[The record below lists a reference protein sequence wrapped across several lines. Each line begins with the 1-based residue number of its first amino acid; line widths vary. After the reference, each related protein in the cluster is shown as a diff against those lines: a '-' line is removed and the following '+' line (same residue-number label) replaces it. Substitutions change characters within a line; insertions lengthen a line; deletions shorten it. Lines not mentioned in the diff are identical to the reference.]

1 MSRKKSEYDKSEL
14 KKIGYRIKTLRKLFG
29 LNQAEFGKS
38 IGISGNYLS
47 EIELGKVE
55 PSKPILIAIEYRYSI
70 NQNDLISGEKD
81 DIFQV
86 ISNDLKK
93 KPTLPIKNLE
103 EQNLKERLELIE
115 SRLDMLE
122 KILTDSRPNPGRRFY
137 DPLVAEKK

>member
-1 MSRKKSEYDKSEL
+1 MSRKKSNYDKYEL

-137 DPLVAEKK
+137 DTLVAEKK

>member
-86 ISNDLKK
+86 RRNGV
-93 KPTLPIKNLE
+93 
-103 EQNLKERLELIE
+103 
-115 SRLDMLE
+115 SR
-122 KILTDSRPNPGRRFY
+122 
-137 DPLVAEKK
+137 